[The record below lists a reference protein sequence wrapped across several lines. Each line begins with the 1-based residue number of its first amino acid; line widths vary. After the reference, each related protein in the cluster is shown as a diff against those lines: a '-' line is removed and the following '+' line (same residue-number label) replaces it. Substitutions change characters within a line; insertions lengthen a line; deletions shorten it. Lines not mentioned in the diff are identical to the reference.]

1 MKRNKLFW
9 GLLIFC
15 AINFAAHLCFY
26 GSLPDVVPTH
36 WGADGQANGWGP
48 KSTVLIMAA
57 LPALMLI
64 LMAVLPRIDP
74 KHQNYEKFKGVWNAS
89 LTALTIFMSAMSWF
103 SELSVFGLIP
113 EGSSLVP
120 PRHGGLCFPQRHP
133 VFRCHGGKGHGAHW
147 RQPAPLC
154 GQSPGRR
161 GSLCRISDRGR
172 RGKGFPVEQN

>member
-57 LPALMLI
+57 LPALL
-64 LMAVLPRIDP
+64 D
-74 KHQNYEKFKGVWNAS
+74 
-89 LTALTIFMSAMSWF
+89 
-103 SELSVFGLIP
+103 
-113 EGSSLVP
+113 
-120 PRHGGLCFPQRHP
+120 QRTEEEA
-133 VFRCHGGKGHGAHW
+133 RE
-147 RQPAPLC
+147 LC
-154 GQSPGRR
+154 GVLGDCLRTADYWDWTPETLAAAL
-161 GSLCRISDRGR
+161 GSYGAYL
-172 RGKGFPVEQN
+172 NA

>member
-1 MKRNKLFW
+1 MMKRNKLFW

-64 LMAVLPRIDP
+64 LMAALPRIDP

-89 LTALTIFMSAMSWF
+89 L
-103 SELSVFGLIP
+103 
-113 EGSSLVP
+113 
-120 PRHGGLCFPQRHP
+120 
-133 VFRCHGGKGHGAHW
+133 
-147 RQPAPLC
+147 PL
-154 GQSPGRR
+154 QY
-161 GSLCRISDRGR
+161 LW
-172 RGKGFPVEQN
+172 QL

>member
-36 WGADGQANGWGP
+36 WGADGQVNGWGP

-113 EGSSLVP
+113 EAAAWSVFWSAAAAGCCSSFWATIC
-120 PRHGGLCFPQRHP
+120 RASSRTICSAAKR
-133 VFRCHGGKGHGAHW
+133 
-147 RQPAPLC
+147 
-154 GQSPGRR
+154 PGR
-161 GSLCRISDRGR
+161 
-172 RGKGFPVEQN
+172 

>member
-64 LMAVLPRIDP
+64 LMAALPRMTPSTRIM
-74 KHQNYEKFKGVWNAS
+74 KSSRAS
-89 LTALTIFMSAMSWF
+89 GT
-103 SELSVFGLIP
+103 P
-113 EGSSLVP
+113 PSLP
-120 PRHGGLCFPQRHP
+120 LQYLCQ
-133 VFRCHGGKGHGAHW
+133 
-147 RQPAPLC
+147 L
-154 GQSPGRR
+154 
-161 GSLCRISDRGR
+161 
-172 RGKGFPVEQN
+172 